1 MVKKH
6 YRMAALKWRRP
17 VYACANLRRHHA
29 ECPEAAGRDANK
41 PTYQH
46 ASWLV
51 KAKSTTI

>member
-41 PTYQH
+41 PTYQQEYMH
-46 ASWLV
+46 HGS
-51 KAKSTTI
+51 